1 MVGVGPLV
9 VVAAV
14 VVVVVSSVVCNL
26 HIVLSGLVYF
36 SFVVGMFDGFSL
48 WVDMEVD
55 FSLGLGDGRVPW
67 ISVVKVIVIWI
78 GVVVVRRHLRRDS
91 LSGNVWILFPSV
103 VSTDVALGIVG
114 VPVVGVAV
122 CVL

>member
-9 VVAAV
+9 VAAV
-14 VVVVVSSVVCNL
+14 VVVVASSVVYNL
-26 HIVLSGLVYF
+26 HIVLSGLVYS
-36 SFVVGMFDGFSL
+36 SFVVEMSDGFFL

-55 FSLGLGDGRVPW
+55 FSSGLGDGRVPW
-67 ISVVKVIVIWI
+67 ILVVKVIVIWI
-78 GVVVVRRHLRRDS
+78 GVAVVRRLLRRDS
-91 LSGNVWILFPSV
+91 LSGSVWILCPSV

>member
-9 VVAAV
+9 VAAV
-14 VVVVVSSVVCNL
+14 VVVVASSVVYNL

-36 SFVVGMFDGFSL
+36 SFVVEMFDGFSL

-55 FSLGLGDGRVPW
+55 FSSGLGGGRVPW

-91 LSGNVWILFPSV
+91 PSGNVWILFPSV

>member
-9 VVAAV
+9 VAAFV
-14 VVVVVSSVVCNL
+14 VVVASSVVYNL
-26 HIVLSGLVYF
+26 HIVLSGLVYS
-36 SFVVGMFDGFSL
+36 SFVVEMSDGFFL
-48 WVDMEVD
+48 WVDMEGD
-55 FSLGLGDGRVPW
+55 FSSGLGDGRVPW
-67 ISVVKVIVIWI
+67 ILVVKVIVIWI